1 MMSKIKWFNV
11 LFITIICFNFK
22 AYAINQNQYLS
33 INKLIEAENINQAFN
48 DLKLLQKKSDK
59 LSARSQIL
67 IGKIYLAME
76 KPGKAFTFFEQAT
89 FTSVSTDDLAYAGM
103 ALSSVKLGNLTDAKM
118 FAEKALKE
126 NPDLVDAR
134 LALAYIYADYG
145 QEKLSDNYFK
155 DAILKSSNS
164 LSSIRAFA
172 TVKMRQGKHKEAKNI
187 ILNALLEKKT

>member
-1 MMSKIKWFNV
+1 MLSKIKCFNV
-11 LFITIICFNFK
+11 LFITLICFNFE

-33 INKLIEAENINQAFN
+33 INKLIEEENINQAFN
-48 DLKLLQKKSDK
+48 DLNLLQKNSDK

-76 KPGKAFTFFEQAT
+76 KPGKAFTFFEKAT

-134 LALAYIYADYG
+134 LALAYIFADYG
-145 QEKLSDNYFK
+145 QEKISNNYFIK
-155 DAILKSSNS
+155 VVLKVLFDYLF
-164 LSSIRAFA
+164 LSC
-172 TVKMRQGKHKEAKNI
+172 
-187 ILNALLEKKT
+187 